1 VKRLLK
7 QFHYGEKG
15 FTLIELLVV
24 VAILGVLAAV
34 AVPNVGK
41 FIGKGKTE
49 SYETELHNIQTATM
63 AMLAD
68 STTGNMTPIGPI
80 SDLDSAVTPDT
91 VPLVL
96 SDYMTGLNADGIYQ
110 IYNRCVI
117 ANEEFISNLTL
128 GINFAIVCDNCYSHS
143 CFQSGSDIR
152 NCVPCESM
160 VCSSRIRN
168 KVHGSFRSI
177 GGGGNI

>member
-1 VKRLLK
+1 MKRFFK

-49 SYETELHNIQTATM
+49 SYEVELHNIQTATM

-68 STTGNMTPIGPI
+68 STTGNMTATGPTNDMGTVMTTDSTPKI
-80 SDLDSAVTPDT
+80 LSAYLTGLDSANCTKTAGTTYTFATDGAVTQTITP
-91 VPLVL
+91 
-96 SDYMTGLNADGIYQ
+96 
-110 IYNRCVI
+110 
-117 ANEEFISNLTL
+117 
-128 GINFAIVCDNCYSHS
+128 
-143 CFQSGSDIR
+143 
-152 NCVPCESM
+152 
-160 VCSSRIRN
+160 
-168 KVHGSFRSI
+168 
-177 GGGGNI
+177 